1 MRTFLICV
9 MCCPAKVFCI
19 CASHHKNRALWV
31 AHSQSTYSLG
41 CPFYLQRALLSVGGS
56 IQKWDTDS
64 LCCVAVGLLL
74 GHGEEW
80 SYKIQ
85 RAKVKASVKH
95 NGKCP
100 FHCLWFPYCA
110 FLTLKGFVSVLV
122 LLFPSLFQP
131 TCQPVRIQQMHTSS
145 ASGIGIGLYKSASVV
160 GEQKCVRRWK
170 HL

>member
-41 CPFYLQRALLSVGGS
+41 CPFYSPLLLSVGGS

-74 GHGEEW
+74 SHGEER

-85 RAKVKASVKH
+85 RPKVKASVKH
-95 NGKCP
+95 NGRCP
-100 FHCLWFPYCA
+100 LQPLSEVFILCF
-110 FLTLKGFVSVLV
+110 FNFKGFCLSSRAVVLF
-122 LLFPSLFQP
+122 LIRAHLS
-131 TCQPVRIQQMHTSS
+131 TSQDS
-145 ASGIGIGLYKSASVV
+145 ADVYLV
-160 GEQKCVRRWK
+160 CVRR
-170 HL
+170 

>member
-31 AHSQSTYSLG
+31 AHSQSIYSLG

-100 FHCLWFPYCA
+100 LQPLSVVSILCFFN
-110 FLTLKGFVSVLV
+110 FKGFCLSSRAVVPFLIPAHLS
-122 LLFPSLFQP
+122 
-131 TCQPVRIQQMHTSS
+131 TSQDS
-145 ASGIGIGLYKSASVV
+145 ADAYLI
-160 GEQKCVRRWK
+160 CVRHW
-170 HL
+170 HWTV